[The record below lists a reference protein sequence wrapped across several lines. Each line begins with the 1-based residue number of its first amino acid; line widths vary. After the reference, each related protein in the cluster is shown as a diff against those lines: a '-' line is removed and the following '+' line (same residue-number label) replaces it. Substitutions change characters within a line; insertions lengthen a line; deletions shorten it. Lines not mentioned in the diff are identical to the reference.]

1 VPIDAANM
9 CINVP
14 IDAANMCIVEEGQS
28 MPNWLV
34 GLKVPANSNNMDK
47 CSRAGPNKWGPGKI
61 VMFDQCGNG
70 QDKELILKIAFPGG
84 RFESATYSEVVPAVF
99 AAILESTEVR
109 QDKDEEEGE
118 SGWQDEVFDGFLISS
133 RKQNKAVHG

>member
-1 VPIDAANM
+1 
-9 CINVP
+9 
-14 IDAANMCIVEEGQS
+14 MCIVEEGHS

-34 GLKVPANSNNMDK
+34 GLKVPANFKNMDK

-84 RFESATYSEVVPAVF
+84 RVESATYSEVVPAVF
-99 AAILESTEVR
+99 AAILESTEAAKIKLWPKVSQEVR